1 MNHGL
6 LLLEFRFWREKNWE
20 GVGGWWGRGGLV
32 GKGGVVGKGGGW
44 SSVIFV
50 TVLALRCTLEML
62 FIINIIYEKQHS
74 EYCSTR
80 FHYFVLCYK
89 APLDG
94 TDGSG

>member
-1 MNHGL
+1 MGCCCL
-6 LLLEFRFWREKNWE
+6 SLDFGEKKIGRGW
-20 GVGGWWGRGGLV
+20 GVGGEGGGWWVRE
-32 GKGGVVGKGGGW
+32 GVVGKGGGW

-50 TVLALRCTLEML
+50 TVLALRCTLEVL

-80 FHYFVLCYK
+80 FHYFVLRYK